1 MWAIGI
7 LGLSAIL
14 SLGAPLA
21 MAERPASPT
30 MTYRHLWTDSAG
42 KSHFTMCKLSRFD
55 LRSMSAPAGP
65 QWQNRLEHSGNTTL
79 IATVQPD
86 QWNGAWHEDPKP
98 QWIIPLS
105 GRWFMQAQDGTRFE
119 MGPGDIA
126 LGEDQNT
133 VAANSGPLAGKK
145 GHLAGNVGRG
155 EVKLLVIQLDETPTI
170 NQPCRFK

>member
-1 MWAIGI
+1 MLRRFA
-7 LGLSAIL
+7 LPLFAAL
-14 SLGAPLA
+14 AAPFATGAGSP
-21 MAERPASPT
+21 PPT
-30 MTYRHLWTDSAG
+30 MTYRHLWTDTAG
-42 KSHFTMCKLSRFD
+42 TTHFTLCHLDSFQSK
-55 LRSMSAPAGP
+55 SMSPPAAP
-65 QWQNRLEHSGNTTL
+65 QWQAPLNHGGMTV

-126 LGEDQNT
+126 LGEDQNS
-133 VAANSGPLAGKK
+133 VAPADGPMKGKR

-155 EVKLLVIQLDETPTI
+155 EVKLLVVQLDEAPTI

>member
-1 MWAIGI
+1 MRRLAATP
-7 LGLSAIL
+7 LMLL
-14 SLGAPLA
+14 APLLA
-21 MAERPASPT
+21 VSLTGASPLPPT
-30 MTYRHLWTDSAG
+30 ITYRHLWVDTAG
-42 KSHFTMCKLSRFD
+42 KSHFTLCRFAAFQ
-55 LRSMSAPAGP
+55 LKSMSPPAAP
-65 QWQNRLEHSGNTTL
+65 QWQDRLGHGATTT

-86 QWNGAWHEDPKP
+86 RWDGAWHEDPRP

-105 GRWFMQAQDGTRFE
+105 GRWFMQAQDGTRLE

-133 VAANSGPLAGKK
+133 VAATSGPLAGKK

-155 EVKLLVIQLDETPTI
+155 EVKLLVVQLDEAPTV